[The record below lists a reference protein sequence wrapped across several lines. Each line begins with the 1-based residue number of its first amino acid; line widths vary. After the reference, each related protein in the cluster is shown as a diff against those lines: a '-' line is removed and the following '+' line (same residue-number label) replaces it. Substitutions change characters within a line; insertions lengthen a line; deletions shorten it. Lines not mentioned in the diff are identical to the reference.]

1 MVASLTFNGIGYFM
15 LVFFRVLKESLQFAL
30 NALRANRLRTFL
42 SLLGVT
48 FGVFSIVAVL
58 AAVDSMKQE
67 IVSSFDQMD
76 SRTIYLSRFSFGQTD
91 VPLWKRQQFENITY
105 DQYASLKHTAEV
117 DEVLCFNMFLPSQNL
132 RYKDNLLEMVR
143 MQATTQEY
151 PLVDPFKLVYGRYF
165 NEYESH
171 LGAPVIVI
179 GYDIAENLFGNA
191 DLAMDKQIRLMGKQ
205 VTVIGVMEK
214 EGESTFGQSKDN
226 MTFIPMNLGRSVYST
241 SSKAATTAVI
251 IKPDSN
257 SDTEAYKANLESRIR
272 TIRGLDVKSDNDFFI
287 NEIEGLSTFVDQITG
302 TLNTIGF
309 VISGFSLLV
318 GGFGI
323 ANIMF
328 VSVKERTNIIGIQ
341 KALGAKNRFIL
352 FQFLFEAVI
361 LSVLG
366 GLIGILVVFV
376 GFMGLNVML
385 PNFTFILSPFNISIG
400 LIIASLIGFI
410 SGILPA
416 LSASKLNPVDAI
428 RTGM

>member
-1 MVASLTFNGIGYFM
+1 MR
-15 LVFFRVLKESLQFAL
+15 VFFRVLQESLNFAL

-48 FGVFSIVAVL
+48 FGIFSIVAVL
-58 AAVDSMKQE
+58 AAVDSMKHE
-67 IVSSFDQMD
+67 IVSSFEDMD
-76 SRTIYLSRFSFGQTD
+76 SRTIFLSRMAFGQTD
-91 VPLWKRQQFENITY
+91 VPLWKRQQFEDISF
-105 DQYASLKHTAEV
+105 DQYISLQHTADVNEI
-117 DEVLCFNMFLPSQNL
+117 LCYNMWLPSQNL
-132 RYKDNLLEMVR
+132 RYQDNLIEMVQ
-143 MQATTQEY
+143 MQATTAEY
-151 PLVDPFKLVYGRYF
+151 SQVDPFKLTYGRYF

-179 GYDIAENLFGNA
+179 GYDIAENLFGKA
-191 DLAMDKQIRLMGKQ
+191 DVAMGKQIRVMGKRA
-205 VTVIGVMEK
+205 TVIGVIEK
-214 EGESTFGQSKDN
+214 QGESAFGQSRDN
-226 MTFIPMNLGRSVYST
+226 LAFIPINLGRSVYG
-241 SSKAATTAVI
+241 SSSRATTSAII
-251 IKPDSN
+251 IKPDPN
-257 SDTEAYKANLESRIR
+257 SDPEAYKASLESRMR
-272 TIRGLDVKSDNDFFI
+272 NIRGLDVKSENDFFI
-287 NEIEGLSTFVDQITG
+287 NELEGLSDFIDKITG

-352 FQFLFEAVI
+352 MQFLFEAVI

-366 GLIGILVVFV
+366 GLIGILIVFL
-376 GFMGLNVML
+376 GFTGLNVVV
-385 PNFTFILSPFNISIG
+385 PNFTFILSPLNITIGLFIASSIG
-400 LIIASLIGFI
+400 FV

-416 LSASKLNPVDAI
+416 ISASKLDPVDAI

>member
-1 MVASLTFNGIGYFM
+1 MR
-15 LVFFRVLKESLQFAL
+15 VFFRVLQESLNFAL

-48 FGVFSIVAVL
+48 FGIFSIVAVL
-58 AAVDSMKQE
+58 AAVDSMKHE
-67 IVSSFDQMD
+67 IISNFEDMD
-76 SRTIYLSRFSFGQTD
+76 SRTIFLSRMAFGQTD
-91 VPLWKRQQFENITY
+91 VPLWKREQYVDISF
-105 DQYASLKHTAEV
+105 DQYMSLKHTATD
-117 DEVLCFNMFLPSQNL
+117 DEILCYNMWLPSQNL
-132 RYKDNLLEMVR
+132 RYKDNMIEMVR
-143 MQATTQEY
+143 MQATTDEY
-151 PLVDPFKLVYGRYF
+151 PLVDPVSLAYGRYF

-179 GYDIAENLFGNA
+179 GYDIAENLFGSA
-191 DLAMDKQIRLMGKQ
+191 DVAMDKQIRVMGKRA
-205 VTVIGVMEK
+205 TVIGVIEK
-214 EGESTFGQSKDN
+214 QGESMFGPSRDN
-226 MTFIPMNLGRSVYST
+226 LAFIPINLGRSVYG
-241 SSKAATTAVI
+241 SSSRATTSAII
-251 IKPDSN
+251 IKPDPTTDS
-257 SDTEAYKANLESRIR
+257 EAYIAGLESRMR
-272 TIRGLDVKSDNDFFI
+272 SIRGLDVKSDNDFFI
-287 NEIEGLSTFVDQITG
+287 NEIEGLSDFIDQITG

-352 FQFLFEAVI
+352 MQFLFEAVI

-366 GLIGILVVFV
+366 GLIGIFIVFL
-376 GFMGLNVML
+376 GFAGLNIMV
-385 PNFTFILSPFNISIG
+385 PNFVFILSPFNISIG
-400 LIIASLIGFI
+400 LLIASTIGFI

-416 LSASKLNPVDAI
+416 ISASKLDPVDAI